1 MAKEYSIKRLSE
13 AKKISKEKVN
23 TKPLFMPVGYTRPE
37 TLNQVLERILSHSAA
52 RGQSLQEAYDM
63 LSGEFD
69 GDFDDDSTQDVYFPV
84 MDDDDDGFEQSAFA
98 SYDIPTPAPEASA
111 EAEKSTAQVSPDST
125 SPSGDVT
132 SGNDE
137 VKESD
142 TH

>member
-98 SYDIPTPAPEASA
+98 SYDIPTPAPEVSA